1 MDEQGATEVSMDKE
15 IIHGW
20 VSLGP
25 DAEVFLEHGV
35 PTRIWV
41 GGMPEPA
48 LLLDEIREL
57 TGLKVILGP
66 WEAGEGSGELEA
78 PLRVS
83 SEYIGR
89 LLEVLARASAETFY
103 DRYHKPIDPE
113 DTDFDEEAY
122 AQDFNAALE
131 YCGLHWGD
139 VDKKAL
145 EQSYRATLHRV
156 AEAMTRAP
164 G

>member
-1 MDEQGATEVSMDKE
+1 MDKE

-20 VSLGP
+20 VTLGP
-25 DAEVFLEHGV
+25 DVEVFLEHGV

-48 LLLDEIREL
+48 LLMDEIREL
-57 TGLKVILGP
+57 TGLKVTLGP
-66 WEAGEGSGELEA
+66 WEPGEDPGELEA
-78 PLRVS
+78 SLHVS
-83 SEYIGR
+83 PEYIGR

-103 DRYHKPIDPE
+103 DRYHKAIESE
-113 DTDFDEEAY
+113 DTDFDDEAY

-139 VDKKAL
+139 VDKDAL
-145 EQSYRATLHRV
+145 AHSYVATLHRA
-156 AEAMTRAP
+156 AEEIARHP
-164 G
+164 R